1 METLVKQEERVIVP
15 WDQKPSLEEETESSE
30 LSLEEVEEIVGYK
43 FRDKR
48 MLQRALTHHS
58 YKESCDSYERLE
70 FVGDSVLNLMITM
83 EQYALYP
90 ELAPGKLT
98 RLRAANVDTEKLA
111 RVAVKC
117 DLHKYLRHR
126 MPMLEWQIRE
136 FTESLPHYPLHS
148 SGLIDP
154 PKVLADIVEST
165 IGAIFLDCGSS
176 LDTTWE
182 VVEKLLQPIITL
194 ADLQTHPVTRLY
206 ELCQKNNMTIAV
218 EGSWTTTG
226 EIKVL
231 VDDKLFGKEKFKP
244 KKAIAVNRAAENA
257 YHKIER
263 MLREREHNKSH
274 KQDEELQQDEK
285 QESDQK

>member
-1 METLVKQEERVIVP
+1 MGTVEKQEERVIVP
-15 WDQKPSLEEETESSE
+15 LDQKPSLEEETESSE

-48 MLQRALTHHS
+48 MLQRAFTHHS
-58 YKESCDSYERLE
+58 YEESCDSYERLE
-70 FVGDSVLNLMITM
+70 FVGDSVLNLMIAK
-83 EQYALYP
+83 EHYGLYP

-126 MPMLEWQIRE
+126 KPLLEWQIRE
-136 FTESLPHYPLHS
+136 FTESLRGYPLHS

-194 ADLQTHPVTRLY
+194 ADLETHPVTRLY

-218 EGSWTTTG
+218 ADSWKTTG
-226 EIKVL
+226 EIEFL
-231 VDDKLFGKEKFKP
+231 VDDKLVGKEKYKL
-244 KKAIAVNRAAENA
+244 KKFIAVNRAAANA
-257 YHKIER
+257 YHTIER
-263 MLREREHNKSH
+263 KLREGENNKSH
-274 KQDEELQQDEK
+274 KQDEERQQD
-285 QESDQK
+285 